1 MKRENQEEI
10 LGRHIL
16 IWSVAYMVKV
26 IDWTQNAGEFG
37 NFLKVSS
44 MRLRGGFMPIYCEN
58 NNLLRLKAA

>member
-1 MKRENQEEI
+1 MATAGDDIQHTLAMLTGGAEI
-10 LGRHIL
+10 
-16 IWSVAYMVKV
+16 
-26 IDWTQNAGEFG
+26 TQNAGEFG